1 VNLISNAVKFTEQ
14 GEVVLRVSSK
24 PDGEGRVLIHFA
36 VSDTGIGIA
45 DDVQQSIFDP
55 FTQADSSTTRKFG
68 GTGLGLTIAS
78 QLTALMHGRIWVE
91 SQAGL
96 GSTFNLEL
104 PFDVVADPA
113 PAAVIPNESILLGQ
127 AVLIVDDNATNR
139 WILTD
144 MVSRWGM
151 VPTTVDSADAA
162 IKALDRAQV
171 DEDPFELVLLDYQM
185 PNVDGVE
192 LAGRIKEMALERD
205 GEPATMV
212 LMLSSVGQG
221 LDSASCAEV
230 GITAAL
236 TKPVRQT
243 SLRDTILL
251 ALTGRADARP
261 VAPLTLPSRGRAGS
275 AAARP
280 LRLLLAEDNPVNRRY
295 VSVILEK
302 HGHLV
307 ESVENGRMAVD
318 AAQRDA
324 FDAVLMDV
332 QMPEMDG
339 LAAAALIRAGEQAT
353 GRHLP
358 IIALTAHASERDRQM
373 CLDSGMDA
381 YLTKPVRADDLLHL
395 LSEVTDVEMQVPP
408 GTPAGLA
415 AEALLARVDGDH
427 DLLAELA
434 GLLRELA
441 PDLLADIRDGV
452 AAGEPYKVERAAHQ
466 LRGSISSFGAT
477 DAAQTANMLE
487 QMGRRGELTGGA
499 QRCAHLERQVRDLIE
514 HLDRAIC
521 YVAA

>member
-1 VNLISNAVKFTEQ
+1 MNGILGMTELALGTELTREQREYLEMVELSAESLLGLLNDILDFSKIEAGKLTMDPVEFDLSQTLDAIVRTQASRAHQKGLELAYDVDKRVPSALIGDAGRLRQVLVNLISNAVKFNEQ

-192 LAGRIKEMALERD
+192 LAGRIK
-205 GEPATMV
+205 
-212 LMLSSVGQG
+212 
-221 LDSASCAEV
+221 
-230 GITAAL
+230 
-236 TKPVRQT
+236 
-243 SLRDTILL
+243 
-251 ALTGRADARP
+251 
-261 VAPLTLPSRGRAGS
+261 
-275 AAARP
+275 
-280 LRLLLAEDNPVNRRY
+280 
-295 VSVILEK
+295 
-302 HGHLV
+302 
-307 ESVENGRMAVD
+307 
-318 AAQRDA
+318 
-324 FDAVLMDV
+324 
-332 QMPEMDG
+332 
-339 LAAAALIRAGEQAT
+339 
-353 GRHLP
+353 
-358 IIALTAHASERDRQM
+358 
-373 CLDSGMDA
+373 
-381 YLTKPVRADDLLHL
+381 
-395 LSEVTDVEMQVPP
+395 
-408 GTPAGLA
+408 
-415 AEALLARVDGDH
+415 
-427 DLLAELA
+427 
-434 GLLRELA
+434 
-441 PDLLADIRDGV
+441 
-452 AAGEPYKVERAAHQ
+452 
-466 LRGSISSFGAT
+466 
-477 DAAQTANMLE
+477 
-487 QMGRRGELTGGA
+487 
-499 QRCAHLERQVRDLIE
+499 
-514 HLDRAIC
+514 
-521 YVAA
+521 